1 MPPVKLDIIVND
13 RPVRRSVTQHD
24 CIYHV
29 AGKQN
34 SRNPSHQETFLSGTL
49 PNAITSA
56 ASVCSFRSQLNH
68 LVLGD
73 VTIRPHHCRDIRWS
87 LAIVVVVVVVVVVAA
102 LCRQVKLVPMIE
114 SLDDQNWSLVFIFC
128 VSLSA

>member
-1 MPPVKLDIIVND
+1 MYYRTTEFHKSFTPRTIPEW
-13 RPVRRSVTQHD
+13 
-24 CIYHV
+24 
-29 AGKQN
+29 N
-34 SRNPSHQETFLSGTL
+34 SL

-87 LAIVVVVVVVVVVAA
+87 LAIVVVVVVVVAA

-114 SLDDQNWSLVFIFC
+114 SLDDQTGL
-128 VSLSA
+128 